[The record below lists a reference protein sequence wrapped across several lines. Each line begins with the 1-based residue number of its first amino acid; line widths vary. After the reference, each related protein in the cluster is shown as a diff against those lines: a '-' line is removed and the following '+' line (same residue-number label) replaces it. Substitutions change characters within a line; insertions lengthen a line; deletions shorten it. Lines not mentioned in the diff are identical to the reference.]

1 LGNPGT
7 LYRDLIRS
15 HFLFKRRKK
24 MLELSPMVFIELINA
39 SIEKFGRHLSIL
51 MAGIH
56 GSLME

>member
-1 LGNPGT
+1 
-7 LYRDLIRS
+7 
-15 HFLFKRRKK
+15 